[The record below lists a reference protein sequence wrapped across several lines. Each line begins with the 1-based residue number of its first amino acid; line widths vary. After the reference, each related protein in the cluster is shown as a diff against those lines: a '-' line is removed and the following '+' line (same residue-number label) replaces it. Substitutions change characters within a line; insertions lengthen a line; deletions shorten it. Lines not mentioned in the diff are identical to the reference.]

1 MYKNHTQPARGTNFW
16 LDLSESA
23 VAACIAY
30 SVQYSMCVNG
40 MRQLVDVCV
49 TLVVCDV
56 CLYAMELQMIALR
69 YVVEVEFEC
78 VSHTHRHIYSR
89 SLECIDEAGG
99 VVACKARCV
108 ATTNKQRTRFLILGV
123 WNSCVRLMFMISPML
138 TMIFFF
144 SREKKIESAS
154 LWCWTMELHVWMSRM
169 KSSLAIFAKNKII
182 WEKYSCFRI
191 NDKSVG
197 YMQWWRRYTNYYA
210 A

>member
-144 SREKKIESAS
+144 RERKKLNPRHCDAGRWNYMYECREWSLRLQYLQKIKLYERSILVSAS
-154 LWCWTMELHVWMSRM
+154 T
-169 KSSLAIFAKNKII
+169 
-182 WEKYSCFRI
+182 
-191 NDKSVG
+191 
-197 YMQWWRRYTNYYA
+197 TNL
-210 A
+210 